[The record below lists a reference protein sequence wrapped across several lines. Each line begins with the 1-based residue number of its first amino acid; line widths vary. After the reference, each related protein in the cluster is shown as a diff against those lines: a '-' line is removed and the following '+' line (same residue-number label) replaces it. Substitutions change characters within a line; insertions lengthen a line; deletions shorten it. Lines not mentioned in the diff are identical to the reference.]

1 VTRCCGAT
9 VEELMQISIAGRL
22 ALLKAVG
29 NCRLEQRGGF
39 WLLFQGA
46 SRVVVS
52 TTMTNA
58 MDCQDFATV
67 HVFCGLETN
76 LLSLNFWRLGWLES
90 TRNFVIAYD
99 LSVVL
104 IPKNLLFACR
114 LITSAELEL
123 INGLCD
129 KPLVLPQN
137 FLSSGL
143 RIYAA
148 FLNNLP
154 VAWVCAVTLSDS
166 YSWNDSLFALPST
179 RGKGVGIELMACVH
193 AHEKE
198 LGLLESFSFCTE
210 AIYPYHHQ
218 HGYEKVAYKI
228 LVYKPNWLM
237 RLRSL
242 ARALLARAKALFR
255 V

>member
-1 VTRCCGAT
+1 
-9 VEELMQISIAGRL
+9 
-22 ALLKAVG
+22 
-29 NCRLEQRGGF
+29 LEQREVF
-39 WLLFQGA
+39 CLLFQGA

-52 TTMTNA
+52 TTLTNA
-58 MDCQDFATV
+58 LELQNFATV

-76 LLSLNFWRLGWLES
+76 LQGLNFWRLGWLES

-99 LSVVL
+99 LRVVL
-104 IPKNLLFACR
+104 IPQNPLFECR
-114 LITSAELEL
+114 LIDSVADLEA

-148 FLNNLP
+148 FQNHLP

-166 YSWNDSLFALPST
+166 FSWNDSLFALPST
-179 RGKGVGIELMACVH
+179 RGQGVGIELMACVH

-198 LGLLESFSFCTE
+198 LGLLESVSFCTE
-210 AIYPYHHQ
+210 AIYPYHHR
-218 HGYEKVAYKI
+218 HGYEKVAYKV

-242 ARALLARAKALFR
+242 ARGGLARAKVLFR